1 MMLLDM
7 ITTQYLQYCSFAV
20 KKTRQRLRV
29 IDHMNKQIFKPINQP
44 AQFVPGWT
52 HRQTTRKICK

>member
-7 ITTQYLQYCSFAV
+7 ITTQYL
-20 KKTRQRLRV
+20 LL
-29 IDHMNKQIFKPINQP
+29 IDHMNKQIFKPNNQP

-52 HRQTTRKICK
+52 HRQTTSKICK